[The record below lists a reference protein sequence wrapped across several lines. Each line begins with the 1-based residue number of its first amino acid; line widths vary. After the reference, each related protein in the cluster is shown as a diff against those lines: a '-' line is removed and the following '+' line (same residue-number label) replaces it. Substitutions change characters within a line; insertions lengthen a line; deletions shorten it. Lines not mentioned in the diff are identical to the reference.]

1 MYKIKEPYT
10 TAMYLL
16 KPVITRSM
24 GVPSKTFPECKDA
37 SIINCSF
44 KTYGGTVTTTSNE
57 KDVNG
62 LLAVVD
68 TANVET
74 WYNPDITSDC
84 RLAFDDDNQYE
95 IIGAPENVS
104 MRNKTMKIKVKKVTG
119 NA

>member
-1 MYKIKEPYT
+1 MYKINEPYT

-24 GVPSKTFPECKDA
+24 GVPSKAFPKCKDA
-37 SIINCSF
+37 VIINCNF

-95 IIGAPENVS
+95 IIGSPENVS
-104 MRNKTMKIKVKKVTG
+104 MRNKTMKIKVKKVMG